1 LNRIT
6 TNQIS
11 ESLSTRTLLL
21 DDNGR
26 IIDNFL
32 VLNSTT
38 EDLLLVS
45 DSSEISD
52 LYEQITK
59 YIILENITIEDI
71 SNSYKR
77 ISLVGNG
84 SYKFLSK
91 ILKSNPLKSKNVFL
105 DDFNFIVFIDK
116 SKPIEWIDIII
127 QSKDLSKLEKIILKN
142 ISEISDLDF
151 KKFRFH
157 HLVTVLDEITGINP
171 LELSLINLISFTKG
185 CYIGQEVI
193 ARMDTYSKVTRKLVR
208 LQSDFPFQQK
218 RITTI
223 NNKNAG
229 HLISYLSEESQ
240 NNKFL
245 ALALI
250 KNKEVVN
257 SIFCG
262 GKPVYISD

>member
-1 LNRIT
+1 MNRIT

-105 DDFNFIVFIDK
+105 DDFNFLF
-116 SKPIEWIDIII
+116 
-127 QSKDLSKLEKIILKN
+127 L
-142 ISEISDLDF
+142 
-151 KKFRFH
+151 
-157 HLVTVLDEITGINP
+157 
-171 LELSLINLISFTKG
+171 LISLNLLNG
-185 CYIGQEVI
+185 
-193 ARMDTYSKVTRKLVR
+193 
-208 LQSDFPFQQK
+208 
-218 RITTI
+218 
-223 NNKNAG
+223 
-229 HLISYLSEESQ
+229 
-240 NNKFL
+240 
-245 ALALI
+245 
-250 KNKEVVN
+250 
-257 SIFCG
+257 
-262 GKPVYISD
+262 

>member
-1 LNRIT
+1 MNRIT

-105 DDFNFIVFIDK
+105 DEFNFIVFIDK
-116 SKPIEWIDIII
+116 YKPIEWIDIII
-127 QSKDLSKLEKIILKN
+127 QSKDLSKLEKII
-142 ISEISDLDF
+142 S
-151 KKFRFH
+151 
-157 HLVTVLDEITGINP
+157 
-171 LELSLINLISFTKG
+171 ISFSEK
-185 CYIGQEVI
+185 
-193 ARMDTYSKVTRKLVR
+193 YS
-208 LQSDFPFQQK
+208 
-218 RITTI
+218 
-223 NNKNAG
+223 G
-229 HLISYLSEESQ
+229 
-240 NNKFL
+240 
-245 ALALI
+245 
-250 KNKEVVN
+250 
-257 SIFCG
+257 
-262 GKPVYISD
+262 